1 MLYGNRHRPPAEEV
15 IVEYRIERDFL
26 GEVNVPQD
34 AYFGI
39 HTLRGHDN
47 FLVSGLKTAPS
58 LIRAIAQVKEAA
70 AVANMSAGL
79 LQRPLGE
86 AIVQAAQ
93 EVARGRF
100 EDQFIVDAFQGGA
113 GTSTNMNVNEVIANR
128 AIEILGG
135 NKGDYQIVDPL
146 EHVNL
151 SQSTNDVYPTALRV
165 AAIGMVLELSETL
178 AFLQGELQRK
188 EAEFAGVLK
197 IGRTEMQDAVPIT
210 LGQEFSAYAEAIAR
224 DRWRLYKAE
233 ERLRQV
239 NLGGT
244 AVGTGLNADTSYIYH
259 VVEELREITGFGL
272 ARAENTIDLTQ
283 NADVF
288 VEVSGL
294 LKAAAVNL
302 SKIAADL
309 RLLSSGPFGG
319 LAEIKLPQIQA
330 GSSIMPGKV
339 NPVLPEM
346 ITQVSMQVM
355 ANDQVI
361 AAAASAG
368 QLELNAF
375 LPVIAHCLLQSLE
388 MLTKAVRLFAEKC
401 IMGIHANKERCLQL
415 LEEGHGYV
423 TALSPYLGY
432 EGAASLTKRA
442 QHENRKLRDIILE
455 SKLFTEAELEIILSP
470 GELTRPGVAGS
481 RFLARGIQ
489 RHGLDESK

>member
-1 MLYGNRHRPPAEEV
+1 LREGLL
-15 IVEYRIERDFL
+15 EYRIEKDFL
-26 GEVNVPQD
+26 GEVAVPQE
-34 AYFGI
+34 AYFGV
-39 HTLRGHDN
+39 HTLRAHDN
-47 FLVSGLKTAPS
+47 FFVSGLKTAPA
-58 LIRAIAQVKEAA
+58 LIRALAQVKQAA
-70 AVANMSAGL
+70 AVANMNAGL
-79 LQRPLGE
+79 LQRTVGE

-93 EVARGRF
+93 EVARGLF
-100 EDQFIVDAFQGGA
+100 ENEFIVDAFQGGA
-113 GTSTNMNVNEVIANR
+113 GTSTNMNVNEVVANR

-135 NKGDYQIVDPL
+135 SKGDYRVVDPL

-178 AFLQGELQRK
+178 AFLQGELQKK

-210 LGQEFSAYAEAIAR
+210 LGQEFSAFAEAVAR
-224 DRWRLYKAE
+224 DRWRLYKVE

-244 AVGTGLNADTSYIYH
+244 AIGTGLNADPKYIFH
-259 VVEELREITGFGL
+259 VVEELREITGYGL
-272 ARAENTIDLTQ
+272 ARAENAIDLTQ

-302 SKIAADL
+302 AKIAADL
-309 RLLSSGPFGG
+309 RLLSSGPYGG
-319 LAEIKLPQIQA
+319 LAEIKLPQLQA

-361 AAAASAG
+361 AAAASSG

-375 LPVIAHCLLQSLE
+375 LPLIAHCLLQSLE
-388 MLTKAVRLFAEKC
+388 MLTKAVRLFAERC
-401 IMGIHANKERCLQL
+401 IMGIQANTERCLQL
-415 LEEGHGYV
+415 LEEGHGYI

-432 EGAASLTKRA
+432 DAAAELTKRA
-442 QHENRKLRDIILE
+442 TREKRTLRDVLLA
-455 SKLFTEAELEIILSP
+455 SGAFTEKELEIILSP
-470 GELTRPGVAGS
+470 GQLTSPGVAGS
-481 RFLARGIQ
+481 KLLARGTQ
-489 RHGLDESK
+489 RRGLDESE

>member
-1 MLYGNRHRPPAEEV
+1 MKVPLEAYYGV
-15 IVEYRIERDFL
+15 
-26 GEVNVPQD
+26 
-34 AYFGI
+34 
-39 HTLRGHDN
+39 HTLRGHRN
-47 FLVSGLKTAPS
+47 FLVSGLKTSPA
-58 LIRAIAQVKEAA
+58 LIRALAQVKQAA
-70 AVANMSAGL
+70 AVANMDAGL
-79 LQRPLGE
+79 LPQPIGA

-93 EVARGRF
+93 EVASGLF
-100 EDQFIVDAFQGGA
+100 PDQFIVDAFQGGA

-135 NKGDYQIVDPL
+135 EKGDYKIVNPL

-178 AFLQGELQRK
+178 AFLQGELQKK

-210 LGQEFSAYAEAIAR
+210 LGQEFSAFAEAIAR
-224 DRWRLYKAE
+224 DRWRLYKVE

-244 AVGTGLNADTSYIYH
+244 AIGTGLNADTNYIYH
-259 VVEELREITGFGL
+259 VVEKLREITGFGL
-272 ARAENTIDLTQ
+272 ARAENAIDLTQ

-302 SKIAADL
+302 TKIAADL

-319 LAEIKLPQIQA
+319 FAEIKLPQMQA

-339 NPVLPEM
+339 NPVIPEM
-346 ITQVSMQVM
+346 ITQVSLQVM
-355 ANDQVI
+355 GNDQVI
-361 AAAASAG
+361 AMAASSG

-375 LPVIAHCLLQSLE
+375 LPLIAHSLLQSLE

-401 IMGIHANKERCLQL
+401 IMEIQANKERCLQL
-415 LEEGHGYV
+415 LEEGHGYI

-432 EGAASLTKRA
+432 DGAAALTERA
-442 QHENRKLRDIILE
+442 VREKRKLRDVILDSE
-455 SKLFTEAELEIILSP
+455 FFTEAELDIILSP
-470 GELTRPGVAGS
+470 GQLTRPGVAGS
-481 RFLARGIQ
+481 KLLGKGKA
-489 RHGLDESK
+489 RHGRDQSK